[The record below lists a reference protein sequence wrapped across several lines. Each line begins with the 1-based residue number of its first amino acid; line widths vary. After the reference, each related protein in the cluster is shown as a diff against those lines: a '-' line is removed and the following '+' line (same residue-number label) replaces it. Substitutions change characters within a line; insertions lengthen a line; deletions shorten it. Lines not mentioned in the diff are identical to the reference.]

1 MKIFKID
8 TKENKTEFPRA
19 NDLTK
24 PTEEQGEMCF
34 RGRHIMMGYMAN
46 SKLGNDH
53 VLEIQKKNEVAID
66 GEGLL
71 HSCDKGAMS
80 VPGMIRITGRYQEL
94 IMDIGGENIASV
106 PIEDEIKKICEAIN
120 NVQMIGDKRKFN
132 ICLVTLKTISRT
144 DELQGGDD
152 LDPQAIALCNL
163 GVTTISAAFND
174 KRLIK
179 AIQDAITTI
188 NKNELIC
195 PSNASTIQKFTILP
209 RDFSVETGELTNT
222 KWSKK

>member
-34 RGRHIMMGYMAN
+34 RGRHIMMGYMTN

-66 GEGLL
+66 SEGLL
-71 HSCDKGAMS
+71 HSGDKGAMS
-80 VPGMIRITGRYQEL
+80 VPGMTRITGRYKEF
-94 IMDIGGENIASV
+94 IMGIGGENIASV

-174 KRLIK
+174 QRLYHNNQQEWINLPIKYKHYPKVHHPSKRFL
-179 AIQDAITTI
+179 
-188 NKNELIC
+188 
-195 PSNASTIQKFTILP
+195 S
-209 RDFSVETGELTNT
+209 RDR
-222 KWSKK
+222 